1 MKNYSIGSGSILSFS
16 FVLLAL
22 LAGSVSDV
30 HAEVALPYILS
41 DNMVLQRDVPLN
53 IWGWAGP
60 GEKVTVMLNGQ
71 KVSVKTAADG
81 TWITHLKS
89 IPAGGPYELTVSGKN
104 SIVLKNI
111 LAGDVW
117 ICSGQSNMEWPLAQS
132 RHWQTDKNSTA
143 NSMLRLFYVPKNMS
157 MKPLDNTK
165 ETRWE
170 VCDEKSAAGFSAV
183 GYYFGMQLNK
193 QLNIPIGL
201 INTNW
206 GGTDIETWTSLETMY
221 ADKDYTTTIDNMK
234 TLNLEELDKLANQ
247 QYLAWQQAIEKLDP
261 GVVEKWFLPETK
273 VDGWQQMTLPQA
285 WEGAGLPSLD
295 GVVWFR
301 NDFVLSA
308 GEAGKD
314 ATLSLGP
321 IDDNDECYVNGK
333 LVGKTNQYDT
343 PRVYK
348 LPAGLL
354 KEGVNMIIIKVI
366 DTGGGGGLW
375 GNDEQLFVETGG
387 NRISVAGDWRYKV
400 ALDLPAQRSVSSPN
414 SYPSLLYNGMIHPLI
429 KFPIKG
435 AIWYQGEN
443 NAGNYIKY
451 RTLFPAMISD
461 WRSRWNLGNFTF
473 LFVQL
478 ANYMEPAET
487 PQNSSWAGLREAQT
501 LTLKLPQ
508 TGMAVI
514 IDIGE
519 RKDIHPRNKDEVG
532 YRLSLAALKMAYGK
546 ELVYSGPLY
555 KSMELKGNSIVISF
569 DHVGSGLVAKDKY
582 GYLKSFTI
590 AGSDGIFEWS
600 KAEITSD
607 NKVVVSGSTVK
618 NPVAVRYAWADNPD
632 DANLYNQEG
641 LPASPFRTDDGEGK

>member
-1 MKNYSIGSGSILSFS
+1 MKNHNLTPANLHAHFLGLLILLSFS
-16 FVLLAL
+16 FSAVNA
-22 LAGSVSDV
+22 DV
-30 HAEVALPYILS
+30 TLPYILS

-53 IWGWAGP
+53 IWGWARA
-60 GEKVTVMLNGQ
+60 GEKVTVLFNGQ

-81 TWITHLKS
+81 TWMVHLKPV
-89 IPAGGPYELTVSGKN
+89 PAGGPYELTVSGKN

-111 LAGDVW
+111 LAGDIWV
-117 ICSGQSNMEWPLAQS
+117 CSGQSNMEWPLAQS
-132 RHWQTDKNSTA
+132 RHWQKDRNSTG
-143 NSMLRLFYVPKNMS
+143 NPMLRLFYVPKNMS
-157 MKPLDNTK
+157 MKPLDNTM
-165 ETRWE
+165 EAGWE
-170 VCDEKSAAGFSAV
+170 VCDEKSAAVFSAI
-183 GYYFGMQLNK
+183 GYYFGVQLNR
-193 QLNIPIGL
+193 QLNVPIGL

-221 ADKDYTTTIDNMK
+221 ADKDYKSTIDNMK
-234 TLNLEELDKLANQ
+234 TLNLEELERESNR
-247 QYLAWQQAIEKLDP
+247 QYLAWQQAIEKEDP
-261 GVVEKWFLPETK
+261 GVVEKWYVTETK
-273 VDGWQQMTLPQA
+273 VDAWQRMKLPQA
-285 WEGAGLPSLD
+285 WEGAGLQALD

-301 NDFVLSA
+301 KDIVLGA
-308 GEAGKD
+308 GEAGE

-333 LVGKTNQYDT
+333 LVGKTNQYDA

-354 KEGVNMIIIKVI
+354 KEGVNVITLKVI

-387 NRISVAGDWRYKV
+387 SRISLAGDWRYKV
-400 ALDLPAQRSVSSPN
+400 ALDLPAPRSSASPN
-414 SYPSLLYNGMIHPLI
+414 SYPSLLYNGMIHPII

-435 AIWYQGEN
+435 VIWYQGEN

-451 RTLFPAMISD
+451 RTLFPALIND
-461 WRSRWNLGNFTF
+461 WRSRWNVGDFTF

-487 PQNSSWAGLREAQT
+487 PKESSWAGLREAQT
-501 LTLKLPQ
+501 AALKLPQ

-532 YRLSLAALKMAYGK
+532 YRLSLPALKLAYGR
-546 ELVYSGPLY
+546 ELVYSGPVY
-555 KSMELKGNSIVISF
+555 KSMEIKGNSVILAF
-569 DHVGSGLVAKDKY
+569 DHVGTGLVAKDKY
-582 GYLKSFTI
+582 GYLKSFAI
-590 AGSDGIFEWS
+590 AGADGKFEWA
-600 KAEITSD
+600 KAEITID
-607 NKVVVSGSTVK
+607 NKVVVTGLTVK

-632 DANLYNQEG
+632 DANLYNREG
-641 LPASPFRTDDGEGK
+641 LPASPFRTDDHEGN